1 MILYDKWNV
10 RLLMSEKQTVL
21 SLKNILFLCFTI
33 AVYSLSDLFSKFASG
48 CNFLSGLYIVYLS
61 CAVLVL
67 VLYALLW
74 QMVLKRIPLN
84 KAYMFRSL
92 GVVYGLGIAFLVFHE
107 IITWWNILGS
117 VLVLSGLLVL
127 LNDTK

>member
-1 MILYDKWNV
+1 
-10 RLLMSEKQTVL
+10 MSEKQTIL
-21 SLKNILFLCFTI
+21 SLKNILFLCITI
-33 AVYSLSDLFSKFASG
+33 AIYSLSDLLSKLASE
-48 CNFLSGLYIVYLS
+48 CDFLSDLYVVYLS
-61 CAVLVL
+61 GAVLVL

-107 IITWWNILGS
+107 NITWLNIWGS
-117 VLVLSGLLVL
+117 TLVLSGLLIL
-127 LNDTK
+127 LSETK

>member
-1 MILYDKWNV
+1 MLYDMWNL
-10 RLLMSEKQTVL
+10 RLIMSENQL
-21 SLKNILFLCFTI
+21 ILNIKNILLLCITI
-33 AVYSLSDLFSKFASG
+33 AVYSMSDLFSKLASG
-48 CNFLSGLYIVYLS
+48 CDFLSGLYFVYLS
-61 CAVLVL
+61 GAVLVL

-107 IITWWNILGS
+107 NITWLNILGS
-117 VLVLSGLLVL
+117 ALVLSGLLIL
-127 LNDTK
+127 LSDSQL